1 MNRNVFTLVLG
12 AIAAYLLVLGVVT
25 LVQQVNDQKLVS
37 ATATVSSVRS
47 DHITVDFTHAGKSY
61 TASTKIT
68 SSGAF
73 TVGSSVTVYF
83 QDSKPTVVYLLKSD
97 QPGSYLSPVSSI
109 VSGCFLAGLA
119 AYFFFQM

>member
-1 MNRNVFTLVLG
+1 MNRIVFTLSLI
-12 AIAAYLLVLGVVT
+12 AIALYLLVIGFIT
-25 LVQQVNDQKLVS
+25 LLQQVNEQKLVS

-47 DHITVDFTHAGKSY
+47 DHITVDFTYAGKSY
-61 TASTKIT
+61 TASSKIT

-97 QPGSYLSPVSSI
+97 HQSSYLSPVSEL
-109 VSGCFLAGLA
+109 VAGCLLAGLA
-119 AYFFFQM
+119 AYYYFKM